1 MARPRAK
8 PPEQQDARPDPLIG
22 KPVRIVRGRHTG
34 KEGIARRCYR
44 DRVATPDYV
53 HVEQEGGMPGWYV
66 AALISDVEIV
76 R

>member
-1 MARPRAK
+1 MSKPLAK
-8 PPEQQDARPDPLIG
+8 PASDPLIG
-22 KPVRIVRGRHTG
+22 KPVRILRGLHAG
-34 KEGIARRCYR
+34 KQGIARRCYR

-66 AALISDVEIV
+66 AALISDVEVV